1 MLATVP
7 EDAARS
13 VAQST
18 IAPALTRHVTHY
30 RGKVVGSGALKLSML
45 HPKLKLTVAAAGA
58 TGRGAL
64 LAFAG
69 ALPSKTARIESL
81 FILFILCS
89 SSMQLYFPSDHL
101 TAYSPSASSC
111 FRPGEQRV
119 SAVGSKIPTEA
130 QRPQLALITTL
141 SPRLPLFCFL
151 LSHLHIPP

>member
-69 ALPSKTARIESL
+69 ALQAARRESL
-81 FILFILCS
+81 FVLFILCS
-89 SSMQLYFPSDHL
+89 SSMQLIFPSDHL
-101 TAYSPSASSC
+101 TAYSPSAPVALGLGGSVSQRLGQRYLPKLNGPSSH
-111 FRPGEQRV
+111 
-119 SAVGSKIPTEA
+119 S
-130 QRPQLALITTL
+130 
-141 SPRLPLFCFL
+141 
-151 LSHLHIPP
+151 